1 MKCRVC
7 RKGKREYGWRG
18 GLFGGECGKSDKE
31 GFLKDFDKGKNGLEN
46 VSCLHFTDG
55 IRSWRGAINKTIE
68 DKCYFNMP
76 SVSFQIPIDWVKLI
90 KISYQFFTQRMY
102 CICNTDDCNS
112 NSAESACD
120 CSQCPAQSQ
129 TCNEAPKLSG
139 VKTVATVKGN
149 CFQKQMC

>member
-76 SVSFQIPIDWVKLI
+76 SVSFQIPID
-90 KISYQFFTQRMY
+90 
-102 CICNTDDCNS
+102 
-112 NSAESACD
+112 
-120 CSQCPAQSQ
+120 
-129 TCNEAPKLSG
+129 SG
-139 VKTVATVKGN
+139 
-149 CFQKQMC
+149 